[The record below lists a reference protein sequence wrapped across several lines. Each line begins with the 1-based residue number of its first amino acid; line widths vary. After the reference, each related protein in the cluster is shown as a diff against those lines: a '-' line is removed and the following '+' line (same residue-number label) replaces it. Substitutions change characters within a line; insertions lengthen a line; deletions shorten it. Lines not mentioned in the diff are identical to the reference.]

1 MIILI
6 TVEESSF
13 KIIFEKYTILK
24 LVKTLS
30 FNPKFRFLL

>member
-1 MIILI
+1 MIILV
-6 TVEESSF
+6 TVEESSL

-30 FNPKFRFLL
+30 FNQKFLFLL